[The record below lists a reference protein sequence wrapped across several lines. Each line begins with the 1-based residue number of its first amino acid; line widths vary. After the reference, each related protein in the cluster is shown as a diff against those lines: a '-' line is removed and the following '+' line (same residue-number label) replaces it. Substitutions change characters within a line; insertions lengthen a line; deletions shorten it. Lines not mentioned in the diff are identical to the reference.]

1 MRRDTL
7 EHEEFFCRN
16 CRVKFSN
23 FYSIPLIPITFSPN
37 LIIGDNKENYETKT
51 SNALNFLGNILN
63 AQLGVLSNS
72 KGLSSDSPF
81 SEGVR

>member
-23 FYSIPLIPITFSPN
+23 FYSIPLI
-37 LIIGDNKENYETKT
+37 DNPDNVFVKFNYRGQQGELRNQNVERT
-51 SNALNFLGNILN
+51 
-63 AQLGVLSNS
+63 QLSRKHFERSAWRLVEL
-72 KGLSSDSPF
+72 
-81 SEGVR
+81 EGSF